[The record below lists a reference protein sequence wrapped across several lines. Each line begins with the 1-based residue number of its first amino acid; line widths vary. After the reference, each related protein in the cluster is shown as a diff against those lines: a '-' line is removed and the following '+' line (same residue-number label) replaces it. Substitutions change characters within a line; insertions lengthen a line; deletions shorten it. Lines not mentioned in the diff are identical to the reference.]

1 MDLTANL
8 QRAKRIVTSSI
19 GKPPV
24 ANAGDAFKQIGVE
37 INHPVTPAVGGFC
50 FAGMQ
55 LVRIHGDDRV
65 GGRDVLGT
73 TITKAFS
80 PGFNHADTKR
90 FVGVGLKGV
99 TRDMGMIQL

>member
-1 MDLTANL
+1 MPQGMDLTTDL
-8 QRAKRIVTSSI
+8 QRSLRVVACGV

-24 ANAGDAFKQIGVE
+24 ANAGDALKQTGVE

-55 LVRIHGDDRV
+55 LVRIHGDDGV
-65 GGRDVLGT
+65 GGRDVLRT
-73 TITKAFS
+73 TIAKALG

-90 FVGVGLKGV
+90 FVGMGFKGV
-99 TRDMGMIQL
+99 T